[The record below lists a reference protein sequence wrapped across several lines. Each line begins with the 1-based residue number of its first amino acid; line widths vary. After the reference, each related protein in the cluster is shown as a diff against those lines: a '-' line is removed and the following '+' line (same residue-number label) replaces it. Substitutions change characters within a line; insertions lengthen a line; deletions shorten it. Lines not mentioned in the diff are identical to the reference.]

1 MEAIK
6 KALREG
12 LPCNKQGYLRTFQE
26 NVYTGS
32 MQSDFQGMFRDGSG
46 NELDSKAKAV
56 HSSSM
61 LGYNFFHWVTKNRPL
76 TIDGIDY
83 TKVFFE
89 VKMTVLK
96 GTNPANMDIL
106 LIGKKKRDKKIHLL
120 FIESKFLEYLEN
132 KEYKLGISYENP
144 QKWQDKDTNWMDFLK
159 VVRKCVDEESRCKY
173 KEGIKQGVSH
183 IFALSNLAHK
193 NENAISY
200 LLRNNKCLGH
210 DLNKESIKGADIHF
224 INLIFEPSKKC
235 FRDEHEKFDDYKMLY
250 IKFINKVKEHICI
263 EPLFKT
269 YSDLW
274 KSREIEEQIKKVNNC
289 HLYQYLYERY
299 MRFAELE

>member
-12 LPCNKQGYLRTFQE
+12 LPCNTQGYLRTFQE

-106 LIGKKKRDKKIHLL
+106 LIGKKKRERKIHLL

-132 KEYKLGISYENP
+132 KEYKLGISYENS
-144 QKWQDKDTNWMDFLK
+144 QKWQDKDTIWMDFLNA
-159 VVRKCVDEESRCKY
+159 VRKCVDEESICKY

-183 IFALSNLAHK
+183 MFALSNLAHK
-193 NENAISY
+193 NENAISD
-200 LLRNNKCLGH
+200 LLRKNKCLGH
-210 DLNKESIKGADIHF
+210 DLNEESVKGADIHF
-224 INLIFEPSKKC
+224 INLIFEPSEKC
-235 FRDEHEKFDDYKMLY
+235 FQDEHKKFKDYETLY
-250 IKFINKVKEHICI
+250 NKFMNIVKGHTCIN
-263 EPLFKT
+263 PTFMT
-269 YSDLW
+269 YSELW
-274 KSREIEEQIKKVNNC
+274 QMAQNQIMKVNNG
-289 HLYQYLYERY
+289 HLHQYLNDRY
-299 MRFAELE
+299 MRFAEMK

>member
-1 MEAIK
+1 METIK

-12 LPCNKQGYLRTFQE
+12 LPCNKQGYLRAFQE

-32 MQSDFQGMFRDGSG
+32 MQTDFQRMFRDGSG

-61 LGYNFFHWVTKNRPL
+61 LSYNFFHWVTKNRPIK
-76 TIDGIDY
+76 IDGINY

-106 LIGKKKRDKKIHLL
+106 LIGKKKRERKIHLL

-144 QKWQDKDTNWMDFLK
+144 QKWQDKDTNWMGFLK
-159 VVRKCVDEESRCKY
+159 EVRKKCVDEESICKY

-210 DLNKESIKGADIHF
+210 DLNAESIKGADIHF
-224 INLIFEPSKKC
+224 INLIFEPSEKC
-235 FRDEHEKFDDYKMLY
+235 FTDERKKFKDYETLY
-250 IKFINKVKEHICI
+250 NKFMNIVKGHTCIN
-263 EPLFKT
+263 PTFMT
-269 YSDLW
+269 YSELW
-274 KSREIEEQIKKVNNC
+274 QMAQNQIMKVNNG
-289 HLYQYLYERY
+289 HLHQYLNDRY
-299 MRFAELE
+299 MRFAEMK